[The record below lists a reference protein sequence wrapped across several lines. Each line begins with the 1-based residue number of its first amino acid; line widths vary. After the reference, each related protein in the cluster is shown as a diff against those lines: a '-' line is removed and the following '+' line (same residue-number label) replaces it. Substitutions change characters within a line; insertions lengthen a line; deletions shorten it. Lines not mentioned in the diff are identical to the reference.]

1 MTTPVPTA
9 AADEYK
15 LYPVHEEDNVPE
27 TSPHELVVRYAR
39 DVLAALFPQCLVT
52 GDPCIYWERGNTQRY
67 AAPDVLVVRGRAR
80 EALPRTYLLWRDPP
94 VSFVLEIGSDSTR
107 QIDLGEKPAIYSQHV
122 KAEEYF
128 YADPPDPESPLRE
141 LRLWRLGPEG
151 YLPVEPEPSGRFRSE
166 VLGVEFGWDEADFL
180 RIWVDGVPQPTHE
193 EETRRR
199 QEAEAL
205 AGEESL
211 RRQEAESQA
220 GEESLRRQQAE
231 ARAEAE
237 AGQRQQA
244 QVQAETEAR
253 QRQEAEARAQAE
265 ADQRAQEAAA
275 RLQAETRAAEEAA
288 RRQELERQLAELRA
302 RLGE

>member
-9 AADEYK
+9 AVDEHK
-15 LYPVHEEDNVPE
+15 LYPVHEEDNVRE

-39 DVLAALFPQCLVT
+39 DVLGALFPQCLVT
-52 GDPCIYWERGNTQRY
+52 GDLCVYWERGNTQRY
-67 AAPDVLVVRGRAR
+67 AAPDVLVVRGRPR
-80 EALPRTYLLWRDPP
+80 EPLPRTYLLWRDPP

-107 QIDLGEKPAIYSQHV
+107 QIDLGEKPAIYGQHI

-128 YADPPDPESPLRE
+128 YADPPDPASPLRE
-141 LRLWRLGPEG
+141 LRLWRLGLEG

-211 RRQEAESQA
+211 RRQ
-220 GEESLRRQQAE
+220 QAE

-237 AGQRQQA
+237 G
-244 QVQAETEAR
+244 R
-253 QRQEAEARAQAE
+253 QRQEAQVRAEAEAQQREEAEARAQAA
-265 ADQRAQEAAA
+265 ADQRAQETAA
-275 RLQAETRAAEEAA
+275 RLQAETCAAEEAA
-288 RRQELERQLAELRA
+288 RRQELERELAELRA